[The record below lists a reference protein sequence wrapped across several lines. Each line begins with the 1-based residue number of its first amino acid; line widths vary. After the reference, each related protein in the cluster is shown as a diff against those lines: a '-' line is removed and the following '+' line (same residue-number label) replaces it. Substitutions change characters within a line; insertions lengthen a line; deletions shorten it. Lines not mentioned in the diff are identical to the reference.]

1 MPDEDAPAKPKPRK
15 AGALSQCHRPR
26 SRDSS
31 HGAVSG
37 VRSAGALTVL
47 EKPRLPARLPA
58 ARQPVPISLRRA
70 SWVGHIARQ
79 VPDTQQPRPVPAG
92 TASPSDHN
100 RRELQA
106 DPGPWDRTLSPCPGR
121 PGTPSPPEPRHP
133 RHRWGQGGVSPRQS
147 SRTERSG
154 PSLAGLPATQRGEQ
168 GEGSLLPAWGEC
180 PPKRRPPRTEK
191 GDLTWKPGPRRSNWV
206 RGLDRRPY
214 KAT

>member
-1 MPDEDAPAKPKPRK
+1 MPDEDSPAKPKPRK

-79 VPDTQQPRPVPAG
+79 VPDIQQPRPVPAG

-106 DPGPWDRTLSPCPGR
+106 DPGWSLGPHPQPLSR
-121 PGTPSPPEPRHP
+121 PSWNPVTPDT
-133 RHRWGQGGVSPRQS
+133 GQGGVSPCQS
-147 SRTERSG
+147 SRTESSG
-154 PSLAGLPATQRGEQ
+154 PSLASLPATQHGEQ